1 MKIVKYFSVS
11 LVALLFIVSGMR
23 TVNAQNAAAKTSTLK
38 MKVEVHCS
46 DCKEKVT
53 EGLKKVDGV
62 KTVSVDVPTKMV
74 EITYDPAKT
83 NKEKLV
89 KAVEN
94 IGYRTEFTPKDA
106 KIKSCCASEKDGK
119 KCPEKK

>member
-1 MKIVKYFSVS
+1 MKMVKYFSIS
-11 LVALLFIVSGMR
+11 ILALLVIVSGMR
-23 TVNAQNAAAKTSTLK
+23 TANAQNAASKTATLK

-53 EGLKKVDGV
+53 TGLKKVDGV
-62 KTVSVDVPTKMV
+62 KTVDVDVPTKMV
-74 EITYDPAKT
+74 TITYDPAKT
-83 NKEKLV
+83 DKDKLV

-106 KIKSCCASEKDGK
+106 KIKSGCGMDEGK

>member
-1 MKIVKYFSVS
+1 MKMVKYFYVT
-11 LVALLFIVSGMR
+11 LLAVLFVAGSTKTI
-23 TVNAQNAAAKTSTLK
+23 TAQTSALKTATLK

-62 KTVSVDVPTKMV
+62 KTVNVDVPTKMV

-83 NKEKLV
+83 NKDKLV

-106 KIKSCCASEKDGK
+106 KIKSSCGMDEGK

>member
-1 MKIVKYFSVS
+1 MVKYFSMS
-11 LVALLFIVSGMR
+11 LMALLFIVSGMK
-23 TVNAQNAAAKTSTLK
+23 TVTAQNAAKTSTLK

-62 KTVSVDVPTKMV
+62 KSVNVDVPTKMV

-83 NKEKLV
+83 NKDALV

-94 IGYRTEFTPKDA
+94 IGYRTEFTPKDK
-106 KIKSCCASEKDGK
+106 KIKSSCGMEEGGKCPGK
-119 KCPEKK
+119 K